1 MSSFKGGGLLFFGNY
16 ETQRMGDKEE
26 AEAKPTIVSPV

>member
-16 ETQRMGDKEE
+16 ETKKKE